1 MPWVIFSFIVLPSL
15 SPSPVLIRF
24 RVLFMLVSALSVA
37 VVAVVLGSQSFGSK
51 WS

>member
-15 SPSPVLIRF
+15 SPSLFLIRF
-24 RVLFMLVSALSVA
+24 RVLFMLVSVLFVTF
-37 VVAVVLGSQSFGSK
+37 VVVLGSQSFGSK